1 MLLSQIIEKDGKEPP
16 VYILNQT
23 EKLLSNENQIHSAVL
38 AGTVRDRTAQGQIVT
53 GKWFWTSI
61 KWIFVL
67 NWSVWILDIFIIS
80 LDQANVLVCL
90 IWSGPF
96 FQIVKSIKQLIW
108 NAFPVIL
115 PINKTGQYQGWTG
128 SRTFVQGPFDIGWRV
143 FQIKIFKKK
152 FNYSVK
158 IIWVRLL
165 SRRSSRMSR

>member
-38 AGTVRDRTAQGQIVT
+38 AGTVYHSDPQGQILT
-53 GKWFWTSI
+53 WNGFWTLI
-61 KWIFVL
+61 KWIFAL
-67 NWSVWILDIFIIS
+67 NLFVWILDIFIIS
-80 LDQANVLVCL
+80 LVQVNVPVCL
-90 IWSGPF
+90 IWSGRF
-96 FQIVKSIKQLIW
+96 FLIGKLIKQLIW

-115 PINKTGQYQGWTG
+115 PINKTGQYQDWTG
-128 SRTFVQGPFDIGWRV
+128 SRTFVQEPFDTGWRV

-158 IIWVRLL
+158 IIWARLL
-165 SRRSSRMSR
+165 SRKSSRMSR